1 MDMIK
6 KNSENESNIK
16 NQDDNEL
23 TVSKD
28 IYIRQEPTET
38 QIQKMNSS
46 PVPRTHKITLN
57 DVLSLVSHIDKLTG
71 YDSTQVQVASS
82 CILLLLMIDPNSPA
96 KYYSNATALQ
106 EAQE

>member
-1 MDMIK
+1 M
-6 KNSENESNIK
+6 
-16 NQDDNEL
+16 
-23 TVSKD
+23 SKD

-71 YDSTQVQVASS
+71 YDSTQV
-82 CILLLLMIDPNSPA
+82 
-96 KYYSNATALQ
+96 
-106 EAQE
+106 